1 MTAYSY
7 QRIFFLSMVPKVKA
21 GKFLLGRRGP
31 LDDQGVLIPIVFRED
46 PNDPKPYR
54 LVESESPRITLS
66 HLGPEASVRK
76 RCPGLL
82 EERFPNPFSTVV
94 RVDRNG
100 DEVPL
105 LREDEVPTDF
115 PQRLILRLFDV
126 DPERFWVKPEE
137 LKECRAR
144 VGRFRERVLLDF
156 QDAIEISEGKKTD
169 HDLNTLRQMA

>member
-1 MTAYSY
+1 
-7 QRIFFLSMVPKVKA
+7 MVPKVVLKVKA

-31 LDDQGVLIPIVFRED
+31 LDDQGVLIPVVVRED

-54 LVESESPRITLS
+54 LVERESPRITLS

-76 RCPGLL
+76 HCPGLL
-82 EERFPNPFSTVV
+82 EERFSNPFSPVV

-126 DPERFWVKPEE
+126 DPERFWVEPEE
-137 LKECRAR
+137 LNKCRAG

-156 QDAIEISEGKKTD
+156 QYAIEISEGKKTD